1 MVRPGG
7 GFAIALVGLARVSP
21 SMFDR
26 DGWPLPASG
35 KASPPSIGG
44 RMRGGRASTAT
55 MPLREKSLVA
65 LALGADPRLRE
76 RERARSTSR
85 GAPARAAGAESAG
98 SPPGGGGRGVG

>member
-44 RMRGGRASTAT
+44 RVRGGRASTAA
-55 MPLREKSLVA
+55 MPLCEKSLVA

-76 RERARSTSR
+76 RERGPGTSR
-85 GAPARAAGAESAG
+85 GASALAAGAESAG
-98 SPPGGGGRGVG
+98 APAAGA